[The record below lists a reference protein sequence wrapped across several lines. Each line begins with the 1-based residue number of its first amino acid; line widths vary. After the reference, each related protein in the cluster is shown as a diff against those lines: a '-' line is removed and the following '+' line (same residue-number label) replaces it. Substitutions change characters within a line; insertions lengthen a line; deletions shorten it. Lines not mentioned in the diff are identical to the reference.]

1 MTSEMLVNEKLEHRC
16 SSCLPHAIKKF
27 KWFRQMALLGPIPIA
42 MDNPLGKW
50 NVTRG
55 KQICKWGIEVNG
67 GRTDEG
73 RLWTRLQ
80 RFPRERSGI
89 SSISTQVQPTDHV
102 HRTNIGG
109 ANCGEGQRKR
119 QNASERFHQNMLPHC
134 PRINIEK
141 GRAIV
146 ALGRTLPP
154 SLSRSIKISIKD

>member
-1 MTSEMLVNEKLEHRC
+1 MRTIVLIGCVKMR
-16 SSCLPHAIKKF
+16 
-27 KWFRQMALLGPIPIA
+27 
-42 MDNPLGKW
+42 
-50 NVTRG
+50 TRG
-55 KQICKWGIEVNG
+55 GRGSKIPKILRTSSMNGPKWGIEVNG

-89 SSISTQVQPTDHV
+89 SSISTEVQPTDHV
-102 HRTNIGG
+102 HGTNIGG
-109 ANCGEGQRKR
+109 ANFGQGQRKR